1 VKERKKRAICH
12 VTLLAGRDTMRHR
25 QQSAQKRLLGTLATA
40 LTAVSLCHVAK
51 PVGVEID
58 DFILERMRTDHVP
71 GLSAVLVAR
80 DKIIWE
86 KAYGWADVD
95 QKILMT
101 VDTVQNIGSI
111 SKTITATAVMQ
122 LWEKRRFGLDDDVG
136 RYLPFKVRN
145 PRFPDDPIT
154 FRQLLTHKSSIK
166 DGPAYGQ
173 SYACGDPQISL
184 KDWIRGYLTPG
195 GRYYSR
201 DDNFFDWKPG
211 TTDIPKGTS
220 DYSNVGFGLLGYLV
234 ETISGMDFD
243 QYCKIHIFTPLGM
256 KETGWKL
263 ADIDAHKHAVPYTY
277 ISEDFKMPE
286 EMGLESFLPRYG
298 KGKQSITKGELF
310 PHCLYGF
317 PNYPDGLIR
326 TNVKDLSRFLRAYI
340 NEGTFEGQRILKRE
354 TVQSM
359 LSRHH
364 YGRGLCW
371 FPIMSKNDQIVWG
384 HSGGDPG
391 IATQMQLL
399 QKEGAG
405 VIVFFNFD
413 SPRKGCR
420 EIIDRLLDE
429 GIRAAGDQG
438 GSAGPPKQELK

>member
-1 VKERKKRAICH
+1 MKERKKRAICH

-25 QQSAQKRLLGTLATA
+25 QQSAQKRLLGILATA

-71 GLSAVLVAR
+71 GLSAVFVAR